1 MYQDRRET
9 GLMLFEG
16 EITEELM
23 MLIYGFVILITI
35 YVIVALVLFFGH
47 RKGKNY
53 EEKKR
58 MQQLNKYYNSLELEK
73 KSIQLDN
80 KEIDQGKQNPT

>member
-1 MYQDRRET
+1 
-9 GLMLFEG
+9 MLFEG

-23 MLIYGFVILITI
+23 MLIYGFAILII
-35 YVIVALVLFFGH
+35 SYVIVALVLFFVH

-58 MQQLNKYYNSLELEK
+58 MQQLNKYYDSIEPEK
-73 KSIQLDN
+73 KSTQSDN
-80 KEIDQGKQNPT
+80 KEMDQGKQNPT

>member
-1 MYQDRRET
+1 
-9 GLMLFEG
+9 MLFEG

-23 MLIYGFVILITI
+23 LLIYGFVILIII
-35 YVIVALVLFFGH
+35 YVIFALVLFFGH

-80 KEIDQGKQNPT
+80 KEMNQGKQNST